1 MTMSTGGTTGLSED
15 PRSLRDVVYQQL
27 RDEILNGRISPRERL
42 TEPKLGKLFDV
53 SRTPVREALS
63 RLLSDGLVERT
74 DFGYAV
80 VVPSLEDLRNL
91 YELRITLELRGIA
104 RAIENP
110 QVRHD
115 EELLRTEREKWAEL
129 RDAPPE
135 PDASFVLFDE
145 GFHQVLSRS
154 SGNTQL
160 TGALVTVNQK
170 IRAVRMHDFVETDR
184 ITATIDE
191 HLEILDPGARPRAA
205 VGPDRAAQA
214 RGGVARGRHGARDPV
229 DDPHGARRLTRLSN
243 CSPSPQRPHICGR
256 RDARSC
262 GRLRCRA
269 SGRPQTRSSSDARM
283 CGRCGGP
290 AGTSALRSSGRS
302 ITRTCGRPGGGGCAG
317 AGVTHR
323 LREGAGRETRPP

>member
-1 MTMSTGGTTGLSED
+1 MTTSTGGTTGPTASAGQ
-15 PRSLRDVVYQQL
+15 PSGGARSLRDTVYQQL

-42 TEPKLGKLFDV
+42 TEPKLGKAFDV

-91 YELRITLELRGIA
+91 YELRITLELRGIG

-110 QVRHD
+110 EVRHD
-115 EELLRTEREKWAEL
+115 EQLLRSEQERWAEL

-145 GFHQVLSRS
+145 GFHQTLSRS

-160 TGALVTVNQK
+160 TDALVTVNHK
-170 IRAVRMHDFVETDR
+170 IRAVRMHDFVEPER

-191 HLEILDPGARPRAA
+191 HLEILRLVLARELP
-205 VGPDRAAQA
+205 
-214 RGGVARGRHGARDPV
+214 
-229 DDPHGARRLTRLSN
+229 
-243 CSPSPQRPHICGR
+243 
-256 RDARSC
+256 
-262 GRLRCRA
+262 
-269 SGRPQTRSSSDARM
+269 
-283 CGRCGGP
+283 
-290 AGTSALRSSGRS
+290 SALTALHKHVGESLEVVMERATTSMSRMAL
-302 ITRTCGRPGGGGCAG
+302 AG
-317 AGVTHR
+317 
-323 LREGAGRETRPP
+323 

>member
-1 MTMSTGGTTGLSED
+1 MSTGRTGRLSGVGQHAGAGPDGDVAET
-15 PRSLRDVVYQQL
+15 RSLREVVYERL
-27 RDEILNGRISPRERL
+27 RDQILNGRISPRERL
-42 TEPKLGKLFDV
+42 TEPKLGKAFDV

-110 QVRHD
+110 EVRH
-115 EELLRTEREKWAEL
+115 EEALLRSELETWAEL

-160 TGALVTVNQK
+160 TEALVTVNQK
-170 IRAVRMHDFVETDR
+170 IRAVRMHDFVEADR

-191 HLEILDPGARPRAA
+191 HIEILTLVLARELPAALTALHKHVGESLEVVMERAT
-205 VGPDRAAQA
+205 AAM
-214 RGGVARGRHGARDPV
+214 
-229 DDPHGARRLTRLSN
+229 TRMAL
-243 CSPSPQRPHICGR
+243 
-256 RDARSC
+256 
-262 GRLRCRA
+262 
-269 SGRPQTRSSSDARM
+269 
-283 CGRCGGP
+283 
-290 AGTSALRSSGRS
+290 AG
-302 ITRTCGRPGGGGCAG
+302 
-317 AGVTHR
+317 
-323 LREGAGRETRPP
+323 

>member
-1 MTMSTGGTTGLSED
+1 VTMSTGGTTGLSED

-115 EELLRTEREKWAEL
+115 EELLSAEREKWAEL

-191 HLEILDPGARPRAA
+191 HLEILTLVLARELP
-205 VGPDRAAQA
+205 
-214 RGGVARGRHGARDPV
+214 
-229 DDPHGARRLTRLSN
+229 
-243 CSPSPQRPHICGR
+243 
-256 RDARSC
+256 
-262 GRLRCRA
+262 
-269 SGRPQTRSSSDARM
+269 
-283 CGRCGGP
+283 
-290 AGTSALRSSGRS
+290 SALTALHKHVGESLEVVMERATQSM
-302 ITRTCGRPGGGGCAG
+302 TRMALAG
-317 AGVTHR
+317 
-323 LREGAGRETRPP
+323 